1 MLLTLAIF
9 LYLWLYY
16 LCMTILT
23 FIICFTTDGQYD
35 HYWFFGYHHS
45 VQFSSVTQSCPTL
58 CDPMNCSTPGLPVHQ
73 QLPEITQA
81 CVHLVSD
88 AIQPSHPLKSLMIP
102 ILPNPSNSFL
112 SSLVFL
118 GQSESFYTV
127 ELYLHSLWQCSTPPL
142 TSLITPVF
150 PPPSE
155 LCSFSLYFGP
165 RLSELGLVSPFILL
179 LELPEC
185 PWAP

>member
-1 MLLTLAIF
+1 MIRDQARSLWSGSTDSKTLDYQRTNPQIRSE
-9 LYLWLYY
+9 
-16 LCMTILT
+16 IR
-23 FIICFTTDGQYD
+23 
-35 HYWFFGYHHS
+35 S
-45 VQFSSVTQSCPTL
+45 VAQSCLTL